1 MNNITHSYTVQPITS
16 ADGQLLHK
24 FFLILQEKE
33 KEFGERV
40 EKDLI
45 VPPNVVVRASKSG
58 KSSNEKHRIF
68 LNEVL
73 SPLVDR
79 KFLLFLDCWPTQADL
94 KKLRTVFA
102 HQDSQLLIFPKGSTG
117 YIQPQDLSLFRSWRF
132 IHEKIEHYIHV
143 NRTEMNLNKRQY
155 FVNMHSIIH
164 NQLCAP
170 QFKNHILS
178 CFYTQIMRNIKLEYL
193 CPGTPSAA
201 HILNTYFVPYNPAIQ
216 INHIVYLSG
225 QIGIDP
231 ITNQLVSDDIQN
243 QTKQALHNIQ
253 TILHAAGSDLNQ
265 IARCVVLLTDMNDYQ
280 LMNQIYASF
289 FLSNDDYPARTTLA
303 VQSLPANAKVEIECT
318 AYTRWYKNDLAHAN
332 CHRRLIIS
340 SY

>member
-1 MNNITHSYTVQPITS
+1 
-16 ADGQLLHK
+16 
-24 FFLILQEKE
+24 
-33 KEFGERV
+33 
-40 EKDLI
+40 
-45 VPPNVVVRASKSG
+45 
-58 KSSNEKHRIF
+58 
-68 LNEVL
+68 
-73 SPLVDR
+73 
-79 KFLLFLDCWPTQADL
+79 
-94 KKLRTVFA
+94 
-102 HQDSQLLIFPKGSTG
+102 
-117 YIQPQDLSLFRSWRF
+117 
-132 IHEKIEHYIHV
+132 
-143 NRTEMNLNKRQY
+143 
-155 FVNMHSIIH
+155 
-164 NQLCAP
+164 
-170 QFKNHILS
+170 
-178 CFYTQIMRNIKLEYL
+178 
-193 CPGTPSAA
+193 
-201 HILNTYFVPYNPAIQ
+201 YFVPYNPAIQ

-340 SY
+340 SYFIVFNLVFHLATIPFTF